1 MNKQHLRLIGLI
13 LIVALLAFSGAGCK
27 KKPAPAPPPPP
38 PPPPKV
44 EAPAPPPRPTVSLTA
59 KPSTIERG
67 QSTTLAWESTDATA
81 RTLEPGLGQVPAR
94 GSMTVSP
101 YESTTYRM
109 AVKGPGGTA
118 EASARVTVNPPPRP
132 PAPPKPP
139 EEDIQASFN
148 SRVRDIYF
156 DYDKSDIRP
165 DAVPVLQANAEWLR
179 AHPKANIVIEG
190 HCDERGSAE
199 YNLGLGDRRATAGK
213 EYLVS
218 LGIDG
223 NRIRTIS
230 YGKEKPVCTEHNENC
245 WQQNRHDHSVLV
257 R

>member
-1 MNKQHLRLIGLI
+1 
-13 LIVALLAFSGAGCK
+13 VVLLAFSGAGCK
-27 KKPAPAPPPPP
+27 KKPTPPPPP
-38 PPPPKV
+38 PPPPSPTK
-44 EAPAPPPRPTVSLTA
+44 EAPPPPPRPTVSLSA

-67 QSTTLAWESTDATA
+67 QSTTLAWESQDATA
-81 RTLEPGLGQVPAR
+81 LTLEPGLGQVPAR

-101 YESTTYRM
+101 YESTTYRL

-132 PAPPKPP
+132 PAPPTKPV
-139 EEDIQASFN
+139 EEDIQTSFN

-156 DYDKSDIRP
+156 DYDKSNIRP
-165 DAVPVLQANAEWLR
+165 DAVPVLQANGEWLR
-179 AHPKANIVIEG
+179 AHAKANIVIEG

-199 YNLGLGDRRATAGK
+199 YNLGLGDRRATAAK
-213 EYLVS
+213 EYLVT

-230 YGKEKPVCTEHNENC
+230 YGKEKPVCTEHNEDC
-245 WQQNRHDHSVLV
+245 WQRCRHGHFVLAQ
-257 R
+257 

>member
-1 MNKQHLRLIGLI
+1 MNKQHLRLVGLI
-13 LIVALLAFSGAGCK
+13 LIVALLALSGAGCK
-27 KKPAPAPPPPP
+27 KKAAPPPPPAPPPVAKPAPPPP
-38 PPPPKV
+38 
-44 EAPAPPPRPTVSLTA
+44 ARPTVTLSA
-59 KPSTIERG
+59 NPSTIERG
-67 QSTTLAWESTDATA
+67 QSTTLSWESKNAATLA
-81 RTLEPGLGQVPAR
+81 LEPGLGQVPAR

-101 YESTTYRM
+101 YESLTYRIT
-109 AVKGPGGTA
+109 AKGPGGTA
-118 EASARVTVNPPPRP
+118 DASARVTVNPPPRP
-132 PAPPKPP
+132 PAPPKPA
-139 EEDIQASFN
+139 EEDIQTSFN
-148 SRVRDIYF
+148 NRVRDIYF

-230 YGKEKPVCTEHNENC
+230 YGKEKPVCTEHNEDC
-245 WQQNRHDHSVLV
+245 WQRNRHDHFVLA